1 MHHHLYLPKRQGS
14 NLEFLQS
21 LDSHNPW
28 ILCWRRNWP
37 QSRPAA
43 PLFLPPP
50 PSCTSRGLSHVQAGA
65 SKPHEQL
72 SLGHPLGLEGHK
84 LETHS
89 SAAPRRDPRDRM
101 ALVVRCGLQWG
112 YISLLRLLG
121 QSTINW
127 VACTTEIYRLTVLQA
142 KCPGSRC
149 EQSWFLLIVVRKNPS
164 WASPLASGDLLV
176 IFGVFWLVD
185 TALWSL
191 TSLSHGILPGCES
204 VASSSLLIRTL
215 VILG

>member
-21 LDSHNPW
+21 LDSLLEEELTSVQAW
-28 ILCWRRNWP
+28 
-37 QSRPAA
+37 SSS
-43 PLFLPPP
+43 LPPP

-101 ALVVRCGLQWG
+101 ALVVRCGLQGG

-127 VACTTEIYRLTVLQA
+127 VAYTTEIYRLTVLQA

-149 EQSWFLLIVVRKNPS
+149 EKSWFLLIVVRKNPS
-164 WASPLASGDLLV
+164 WASLLASGDLLV

-185 TALWSL
+185 TAL
-191 TSLSHGILPGCES
+191 
-204 VASSSLLIRTL
+204 
-215 VILG
+215 